1 MIKNFSLIELLI
13 VITIIAVLAGLILVS
28 LPRSVPGVAETRA
41 NIIHMETA
49 LDLYKKEQESYPLS
63 QREGHI
69 NLSDPED
76 GEVKAMI
83 VELLKLHSFVITD
96 NAMPKDHWGND
107 LYLIYSHQ
115 YDSSVH
121 SISQK
126 HLPEKVYLNP
136 RSFQLISSGPDG
148 SFDSC
153 DDNVGNFD
161 QK

>member
-1 MIKNFSLIELLI
+1 MIKIFSLIELLI

-49 LDLYKKEQESYPLS
+49 LDLYKKEQGDYPLTK
-63 QREGHI
+63 REGHI

-83 VELLKLHSFVITD
+83 IELLKLHSFVITD
-96 NAMPKDHWGND
+96 NGMPKDHWGHD
-107 LYLIYSHQ
+107 LYLIYSQQ
-115 YDSSVH
+115 YASSAH
-121 SISQK
+121 SLTQK

-148 SFDSC
+148 SFDSS